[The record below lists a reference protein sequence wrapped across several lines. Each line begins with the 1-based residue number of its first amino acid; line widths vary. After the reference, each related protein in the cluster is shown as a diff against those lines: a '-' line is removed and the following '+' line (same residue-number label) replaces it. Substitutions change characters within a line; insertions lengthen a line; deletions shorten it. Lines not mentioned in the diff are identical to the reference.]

1 MLSLRFRLWILWG
14 LTLAAS
20 VAIGLLLVQLYRSST
35 LAQAGRAE
43 AVVTQAC
50 ETIRSRYGFYVAG
63 WDGSGAVPG
72 TAFGQALG
80 PVLIAALSNHEGVRG
95 GIWSDHAGSLATAFP
110 TATAS
115 ARAAALPVGRSE
127 LVAAIAAQAT
137 DGEQSVLQ
145 RRTVDGQLVLMA
157 ACPLPG
163 PYPGL
168 AAWTMI
174 DVRTAG
180 YDTLRL
186 GLAVLLMLLLAVAAW
201 VTWLTTAWGGHVR
214 AIETALAT
222 HTLETL
228 PELAPTGER
237 ELDRIVAALN
247 EAGARLSEAQ
257 ARAQDLAARASMS
270 ERLAALGRVAAGVA
284 HEIRNPIGAMRLRA
298 ENALAGDGSR
308 HRVALESSL
317 PQIARVERLVT
328 ELLAMTQRR
337 ELHVEEVRLQPFLE
351 ARVALHLPS
360 AGPRLD
366 TRSDD
371 TTARFDPE
379 LIGRALDNL
388 LSNALRH
395 TPGDGTV
402 KLTATRTPDHVRF
415 TVSDTGPGIDP
426 SMRGR
431 LFEPFATGRPDGTGL
446 GLAIAR
452 EMAEAH
458 GGSLVLAE
466 PLPGREPGACF
477 ILELGQ
483 G

>member
-1 MLSLRFRLWILWG
+1 MLSLRLRLWILWG

-20 VAIGLLLVQLYRSST
+20 VAVGLLLVQLYRSST
-35 LAQAGRAE
+35 LAQTGRAE

-50 ETIRSRYGFYVAG
+50 ETIRNRYGFYVTG
-63 WDGSGAVPG
+63 WNGSDAVPDA
-72 TAFGQALG
+72 TFGRSLG
-80 PVLIAALSNHEGVRG
+80 PVLVAALSGHSGVRG

-110 TATAS
+110 TGSMS
-115 ARAAALPVGRSE
+115 AQANTLPVGQRE
-127 LVAAIAAQAT
+127 LIASIAARAT

-145 RRTVDGQLVLMA
+145 RRTVDGQTVLLA

-163 PYPGL
+163 PFPGL

-174 DVRTAG
+174 DVQTAG

-186 GLAVLLMLLLAVAAW
+186 GLGVLLLLLLAVAAW

-214 AIETALAT
+214 TIETALTT

-228 PELAPTGER
+228 PELRPTGER

-247 EAGARLSEAQ
+247 EAGIRLSEAR

-298 ENALAGDGSR
+298 ENALAGDASR
-308 HRVALESSL
+308 HRAALESSL

-337 ELHVEEVRLQPFLE
+337 ELHVEEIRLRPFVE
-351 ARVALHLPS
+351 ARIGLHQPS
-360 AGPRLD
+360 EGPRLLVE
-366 TRSDD
+366 SDD
-371 TTARFDPE
+371 GPARFDPE

-395 TPGDGTV
+395 TPADGSV
-402 KLTATRTPDHVRF
+402 MLTATRTPDRVRF

-426 SMRGR
+426 SMRER

-466 PLPGREPGACF
+466 RAPGEPTGARF

>member
-1 MLSLRFRLWILWG
+1 MLSLRLRLWILWG

-35 LAQAGRAE
+35 LAQTGRAE

-50 ETIRSRYGFYVAG
+50 DTIRNRYGFYVSG
-63 WDGSGAVPG
+63 WDGTGTGPG
-72 TAFGQALG
+72 PAFGQALG
-80 PVLIAALSNHEGVRG
+80 PVLISALSNHAGVRG

-110 TATAS
+110 TAPVSGQATAVP
-115 ARAAALPVGRSE
+115 AGEHE
-127 LVAAIAAQAT
+127 LIAAIAARAT

-145 RRTVDGQLVLMA
+145 RRVVDGQTVLLA

-163 PYPGL
+163 PFPGL

-174 DVRTAG
+174 DVQTAG

-186 GLAVLLMLLLAVAAW
+186 GLGVLLLLLLAVAGW

-214 AIETALAT
+214 TIETALAT

-228 PELAPTGER
+228 PELRPTGER

-247 EAGARLSEAQ
+247 EAGTRLSEAR
-257 ARAQDLAARASMS
+257 ARARELAARASMS

-298 ENALAGDGSR
+298 ENALAGDESR
-308 HRVALESSL
+308 HRAALESSL
-317 PQIARVERLVT
+317 TQIARVERLVT

-337 ELHVEEVRLQPFLE
+337 ELHVEEIRLKPFLE
-351 ARVALHLPS
+351 SRVGLHVRS
-360 AGPRLD
+360 EGPRLLVGG
-366 TRSDD
+366 DD
-371 TTARFDPE
+371 GIARFDPE

-395 TPGDGTV
+395 TPADGSV
-402 KLTATRTPDHVRF
+402 MLTATRTPDRVRF

-426 SMRGR
+426 SMQGR

-458 GGSLVLAE
+458 GGTLILDE
-466 PLPGREPGACF
+466 PGPGGATGACF